1 VKASPFTYHAPAS
14 VDELVAVFGEFG
26 DEAKVIA
33 GGQSLVP
40 MMALRLARFD
50 HLVDLNGVEHLRGV
64 RRQNGTVSIGAM
76 TTHRDLERG
85 LAQDVPLLAR
95 AAPYIGHTQIRN
107 RGTVGGSCAH
117 ADPSAEWPA
126 VALTLDAQFEVRG
139 PNGVRTIPATDFFVS
154 TFMTALE
161 PEEVLVALQLP
172 VWPGRCGF
180 GVAEFARRHG
190 DFAIAGATV
199 GLQLDGAGRVSQLA
213 IGLIGLGSTPL
224 RATAAESAAVGA
236 DVQTLDLAE
245 LAQIA
250 VANCDPADD
259 IHGDAVYRRQVGA
272 VTVEQALQ
280 QAVQEAQGD

>member
-1 VKASPFTYHAPAS
+1 MKSAPFTYHAPTS
-14 VDELVAVFGEFG
+14 VDETVAVFGQYG

-50 HLVDLNGVEHLRGV
+50 HLVDLHGVEQLRGV
-64 RRQNGTVSIGAM
+64 QRHDGTLSIGAM

-95 AAPYIGHTQIRN
+95 AAPFIGHTQIRN

-139 PNGVRTIPATDFFVS
+139 PNGGRMIPAADFFVS
-154 TFMTALE
+154 TFMTGLE
-161 PEEVLVALQLP
+161 PDEILLGLNIP
-172 VWPGRCGF
+172 LWSGRCGY

-190 DFAIAGATV
+190 DFAMAGATTA
-199 GLQLDGAGRVSQLA
+199 LQVDEAGRVSRLA

-224 RATAAESAAVGA
+224 RAAAAESAAIGA
-236 DVQTLDLAE
+236 DVRNLAVAE
-245 LAQIA
+245 LARLA
-250 VANCDPADD
+250 VANCEPADD
-259 IHGDAVYRRQVGA
+259 IHGDGVYRRQVGA

-280 QAVQEAQGD
+280 QAVEEARRD